1 MASLLV
7 YVAETGLDEL
17 FGSPREP
24 GRRVTLQR
32 AKLPPQIERLDERST
47 LFFVTVQRVRA
58 RVVASLESPRRDGP
72 VLGEATIHDHDIT
85 NLLSR
90 LGCPKVWQVSQ
101 WAATPRIVPPEDVQL
116 LRYHLGLPLEL
127 DENDDAPNAPLPS
140 VEGSPADYIQSSR
153 KTPTTPPRAVRAPTP
168 VPVDQEAE
176 RVAELEAKLAELQEF
191 LDKYKAERDAEAEAN
206 DDRPTA
212 PRAAVSAK
220 RVVLTEEPADETAQT
235 QVMKVPTT
243 TPANAAT
250 TPNQR
255 GTLSLLTAPPVP
267 ALTQAPKRQ
276 AGQITS
282 PQATVA
288 DVLLAAVF
296 TSPASDATRR
306 EYAEH
311 LQAAGDP
318 RGELIALQLDR
329 VERGEPISD
338 RERELLALVGAACAE
353 PLGPYFQSYELR
365 RGFVWKAV
373 MAPGMQVPAHLHAEP
388 SWATI
393 EDLATTDAM
402 LLAAAPLTALRRARV
417 DQRTFETLGRSDGLV
432 AIDTL
437 LPYPDAGTRGIVLEP
452 IDAVKWRDMVE
463 GGAFVTHSL
472 CVDAYRLAGRVPQFM
487 SSRLVRRL
495 SHLDAWIDIT
505 TAKAW
510 RTAFDGSE
518 LPLLT
523 LRFSAHG
530 IEPVVAFE
538 RRDGAH
544 RMVVELRATV
554 SAEIAKDLALLI
566 AGLGSGIEHI
576 ELVDTSL
583 APFPAQQPEL
593 ARALEASLKTVELRR
608 GDTLALV

>member
-1 MASLLV
+1 VLV
-7 YVAETGLDEL
+7 YVAENHLDEL
-17 FGSPREP
+17 FGVAREP
-24 GRRVTLQR
+24 GRRVTVQR

-85 NLLSR
+85 NLLAR
-90 LGCPKVWQVSQ
+90 LGCPKVWQVSR

-140 VEGSPADYIQSSR
+140 VEGSPADYIQWSR
-153 KTPTTPPRAVRAPTP
+153 KSPTTPPRPARAPTP
-168 VPVDQEAE
+168 VPIDQEAA
-176 RVAELEAKLAELQEF
+176 RLAELEAKLAELQGF
-191 LDKYKAERDAEAEAN
+191 LDKYKADRDEDE
-206 DDRPTA
+206 RPTA
-212 PRAAVSAK
+212 PRAAVEPK
-220 RVVLTEEPADETAQT
+220 RVVMTSEPASETAQT
-235 QVMKVPTT
+235 VVMKVPTT
-243 TPANAAT
+243 TPASAPT

-282 PQATVA
+282 PQASVA

-318 RGELIALQLDR
+318 RGDLIEMQLDR

-338 RERELLALVGAACAE
+338 RERELVARLGDACAE
-353 PLGPYFQSYELR
+353 PLGAYFTSYELR

-373 MAPGMQVPAHLHAEP
+373 MAPGVTVPEHLHAEP

-393 EDLATTDAM
+393 EDLATTDAT

-437 LPYPDAGTRGIVLEP
+437 LPYPEPGTRGIVLEP
-452 IDAVKWRDMVE
+452 IDSVKWRDVVE

-472 CVDAYRLAGRVPQFM
+472 SVDACRLAGRVPQFM
-487 SSRLVRRL
+487 TSRLVRRL
-495 SHLDAWIDIT
+495 SHLDAWIDIAS
-505 TAKAW
+505 AKAW
-510 RTAFDGSE
+510 RTAFDASE

-523 LRFSAHG
+523 LRFVAHG

-554 SAEIAKDLALLI
+554 SAAIAKDLALLL
-566 AGLGSGIEHI
+566 AGLGTGIEHI

-593 ARALEASLKTVELRR
+593 ARALEASLKSVELRR